1 MKHPEPQVGSRF
13 DEWVSFEKGSVTDEP
28 VIRACGKKSVLDVRY
43 RLSRRRI
50 MFDLVT
56 MQPLHQEYMSG

>member
-56 MQPLHQEYMSG
+56 M